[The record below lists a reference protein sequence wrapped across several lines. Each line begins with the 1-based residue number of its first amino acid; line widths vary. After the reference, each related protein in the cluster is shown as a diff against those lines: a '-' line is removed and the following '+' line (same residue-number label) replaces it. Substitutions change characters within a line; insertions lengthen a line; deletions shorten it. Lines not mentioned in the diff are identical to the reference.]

1 MGASAAVSLLVLFL
15 TNNLLISVTAGVLVG
30 GGLVVL
36 FLRFIRGRRHRK
48 LQAQLPE
55 ATDVLVRSLK
65 AGHPVTS
72 AIRLVARDIPD
83 PLGTEFGILA
93 DEITYGLDLE
103 TAMNNLESRAGQQD
117 IALIVIATNIQA
129 STGGNLAEILSGMS
143 KIVRERSKLRMKVKA
158 LSAEGRWSAIV
169 LSILPFALFGILAV
183 IAPGFYGEIWSEPM
197 VQIILAASAA
207 WLMVGNV
214 IMFRM
219 TRFEI

>member
-1 MGASAAVSLLVLFL
+1 M
-15 TNNLLISVTAGVLVG
+15 
-30 GGLVVL
+30 
-36 FLRFIRGRRHRK
+36 RDRRHRK

-83 PLGTEFGILA
+83 PLGTEFGIVA
-93 DEITYGLDLE
+93 DEMTYGLDLE

-143 KIVRERSKLRMKVKA
+143 KVVRERSKIRMKVKA

-169 LSILPFALFGILAV
+169 LSILPFALFGLLAV
-183 IAPGFYGEIWSEPM
+183 IAPSFYGEIWSEPM
-197 VQIILAASAA
+197 VQIILVASAG